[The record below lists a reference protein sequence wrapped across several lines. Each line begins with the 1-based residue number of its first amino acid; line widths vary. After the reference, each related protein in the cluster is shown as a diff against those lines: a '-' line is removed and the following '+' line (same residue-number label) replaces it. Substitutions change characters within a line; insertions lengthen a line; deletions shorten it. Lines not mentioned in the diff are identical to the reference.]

1 MIKKQ
6 THLFLTF
13 ILLSGLMLLLITGC
27 QMADDDNKQV
37 RDLPTNQDG
46 LTKIGVDPDNGYL
59 YFTDTVD
66 GDIFRSDLD
75 GVNIEKVTT
84 TASGSTGKIYFHNK
98 TAYVLVGLTASGA
111 MGVHRFDPD
120 NPGSITTHFP
130 SSASLS
136 AQYMVFENS
145 EKTYVTHYSG
155 GVYWFNPSTPD
166 SEFTIIDGTDPASA
180 TGLQDIILEQGKL
193 YVTLNNYPDN
203 SCLMIYDGSHIS
215 LKDLGSGG
223 ATPLLAYDGKILI
236 GHNSYAGTGSLDY
249 YDPETDSVSP
259 GIITNTDVAAMA
271 FHAGS
276 NRIYFIN
283 GINTCYIDTS
293 IPIGSWTAEAVSLGT
308 APGSDMVLYMD
319 TVYVINT
326 TWSAPYT
333 NTLYIIDAH
342 TGEIT
347 GAVDLN
353 SQ

>member
-13 ILLSGLMLLLITGC
+13 MLLSGLTLLLITGC
-27 QMADDDNKQV
+27 QMADDNNKPV
-37 RDLPTNQDG
+37 RDLPTDQDG
-46 LTKIGVDPDNGYL
+46 LTRIGVDSDNGYL

-66 GDIFRSDLD
+66 GDIFKSDLE
-75 GVNIEKVTT
+75 GHNIEKVTT
-84 TASGSTGKIYFHNK
+84 TASGSTGNIYFYNH
-98 TAYVLVGLTASGA
+98 TAYVLVGLTAKGS
-111 MGVHRFDPD
+111 MGVQRFDPG
-120 NPGSITTHFP
+120 NPGTITTHFP

-136 AQYMVFENS
+136 AQYMAFENS
-145 EKTYVTHYSG
+145 EKAYVTHYSG

-166 SEFTIIDGTDPASA
+166 SEFTIINGTDPAA
-180 TGLQDIILEQGKL
+180 AAGLQEIILEQGNL
-193 YVTLNNYPDN
+193 YVTLNNYPNN
-203 SCLMIYDGSHIS
+203 SFLMIYDEPDVS

-236 GHNSYAGTGSLDY
+236 GHNSYAGTGSLNY
-249 YDPETDSVSP
+249 YEPETDTVSP
-259 GIITNTDVAAMA
+259 SGVTNTDVAAMA

-283 GINTCYIDTS
+283 IINTCYIDAS
-293 IPIGSWTAEAVSLGT
+293 IPIDSWTAETVSLGT

-333 NTLYIIDAH
+333 NTLYIIDAN

-347 GAVDLN
+347 AAVDLN